1 MLGEKTAILAHLKK
15 LRAGDPARQWRATS
29 VAMGSAVGMM
39 AAAIAVT
46 PGTPGPSFPKATVVE
61 HLGTPAITIPQSD
74 EHPFIRESRI
84 RSGENLGSALRRL
97 GLSDSSLVAQASTQG
112 IIRQLAGAYTPGSM
126 LTVATTA
133 TGGLHSATIAREGSD
148 VIYVVEPHDGKLKIS
163 SKAAQLDA
171 RLHMQGGVVQS
182 SLFAAMDTAGLPD
195 SVAEELSRIFG
206 DDIDFHTDLRRGD
219 RFSVIYEIYYHQG
232 HAIRTG
238 KILAAEFV
246 NRGVRHS
253 AYLFRHPNGTE
264 DYYNQEGK
272 NHKEGFLRSP
282 LEFSRVSSGFS
293 MRQHPIFGNWREHKG
308 VDYAAPHGTSV
319 RATSDGTIDF
329 VGKQSGY
336 GNFVVIRHGDTYTTA
351 YGHLS
356 DFAKGLKVGNRVS
369 QGETIGYVGST
380 GWATGPHLHYE
391 FRMNNVHQD
400 PLTVRLPDAQPLN
413 GNTLASF
420 RQQIAPLSAR
430 LTQAQESRMASID

>member
-1 MLGEKTAILAHLKK
+1 MLGKKTAILAHLKK
-15 LRAGDPARQWRATS
+15 LRADDPARRWRAAS
-29 VAMGSAVGMM
+29 VATGSAVGMM
-39 AAAIAVT
+39 AAAIAVS
-46 PGTPGPSFPKATVVE
+46 PGPTSPGFPKETVVE
-61 HLGTPAITIPQSD
+61 HLGTPAITIPQSN

-97 GLSDSSLVAQASTQG
+97 GLSDPSLAAQANTQG
-112 IIRQLAGAYTPGSM
+112 VVRQLAGANTPGSI
-126 LTVATTA
+126 LTVATTSM
-133 TGGLHSATIAREGSD
+133 GGLHSASITREGSD
-148 VIYVVEPHDGKLKIS
+148 LIYVIEPNDGKLKVTQ
-163 SKAAQLDA
+163 KAAQLDA
-171 RLHMQGGVVQS
+171 RLHMQGGIVQS

-195 SVAEELSRIFG
+195 SVAEELSKIFG

-308 VDYAAPHGTSV
+308 VDYSAPHGTAV

-336 GNFVVIRHGDTYTTA
+336 GNFVVIRHGGTYTTA

-356 DFAKGLKVGNRVS
+356 SFAKGLKPGIRVS

-391 FRMNNVHQD
+391 FRINNIHKD
-400 PLTVRLPDAQPLN
+400 PLTVRLPESLPLN

-430 LTQAQESRMASID
+430 LTQAQESKTAYID